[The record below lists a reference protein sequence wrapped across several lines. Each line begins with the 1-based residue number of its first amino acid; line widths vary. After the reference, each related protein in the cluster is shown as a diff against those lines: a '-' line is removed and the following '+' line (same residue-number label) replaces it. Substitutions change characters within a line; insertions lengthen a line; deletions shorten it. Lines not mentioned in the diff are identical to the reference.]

1 MSGLTYIMTA
11 LGVNG
16 QQVIDRGSHASRWA
30 SDKNTKTK
38 NEEMNNKNKEIS
50 TNHDVEVNISEEEI
64 VLAPLTELYDE
75 AKEIAQGTKHDNIEQ
90 VLLDGWHFPQK
101 CYNNIAN

>member
-1 MSGLTYIMTA
+1 M
-11 LGVNG
+11 
-16 QQVIDRGSHASRWA
+16 H
-30 SDKNTKTK
+30 
-38 NEEMNNKNKEIS
+38 NENKEIS

-90 VLLDGWHFPQK
+90 VLLDG
-101 CYNNIAN
+101 